1 MTETTAQPLTR
12 EDIMAAVIDA
22 LNNNTIDVMTS
33 AKPNRFRLISKPEQ
47 AARDRHPAGRANRS
61 PAAHDVARPSYSLGP
76 CTAEES
82 RRFARILR
90 DLLAALDGEIVVA
103 AFVGECETDLLDPER
118 QEVHRVREFLNG
130 RITMRSELSN
140 LRGCALA
147 VLDSLADQFETGAD
161 HSSSPSVDG
170 CGDLTVGEAGS
181 VGGASVSSTE
191 RVMID
196 SLVESI
202 RDARVDEVAALRLQ
216 RAAESNLAEMN
227 DNLAYAKNQTRTAE
241 LALLDHI
248 NGDAA

>member
-1 MTETTAQPLTR
+1 MTETTAQPLTS

-61 PAAHDVARPSYSLGP
+61 PAALDVAPPSYSLGP

-181 VGGASVSSTE
+181 VGGASVSSTGKVDDPKISA
-191 RVMID
+191 RYDRALNMIAISVD
-196 SLVESI
+196 GEDAVYLP
-202 RDARVDEVAALRLQ
+202 RDDAFTFMDDIAQALEVQAKLGGAA
-216 RAAESNLAEMN
+216 
-227 DNLAYAKNQTRTAE
+227 
-241 LALLDHI
+241 
-248 NGDAA
+248 